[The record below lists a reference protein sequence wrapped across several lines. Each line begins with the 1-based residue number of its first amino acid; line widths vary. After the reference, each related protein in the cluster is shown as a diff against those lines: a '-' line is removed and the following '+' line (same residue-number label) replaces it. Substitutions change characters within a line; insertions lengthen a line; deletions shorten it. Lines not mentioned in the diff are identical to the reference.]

1 MRTVLSVVA
10 LVVAVFALG
19 MVFLGGGGERQ
30 SQGSDEVARLKV
42 RISALERGVTD
53 LRSGLDEVSA
63 QLEEMRAAAVSCS
76 QQSSQKPETSPSQ
89 ASATNPPSAAEA
101 VPQERLR
108 EIVKEEVR
116 RYYKDLRRKGKPE
129 EWEKK
134 EFGKIAWLV
143 HRVGEDL
150 GLSKEQ
156 KRAYFQVLRRFRERR
171 NEVYRRWWA
180 AAGGHP
186 DKRTVKLMEE
196 EIEKLLE
203 QARREVESLL
213 DPQQCAKYR
222 ELIKKAPYLRHNP

>member
-1 MRTVLSVVA
+1 MRLVLPIVA
-10 LVVAVFALG
+10 LVVAVFALA
-19 MVFLGGGGERQ
+19 MAFVSPGGRQQ
-30 SQGSDEVARLKV
+30 SQGSDELARLKV
-42 RISALERGVTD
+42 RVSVLERRMTD
-53 LRSGLDEVSA
+53 LQSGLDEVSA

-156 KRAYFQVLRRFRERR
+156 KRAYFQVLKRFHKDLRELWRRVRSQAR
-171 NEVYRRWWA
+171 NELEATERMREER
-180 AAGGHP
+180 
-186 DKRTVKLMEE
+186 KR
-196 EIEKLLE
+196 LLE

-222 ELIKKAPYLRHNP
+222 ELIKRDNLFRWFP